1 MLFITVIT
9 PFLKIYIE
17 IFQYSF
23 AFQDG
28 HRYTARPLKQL
39 PCVMNK
45 ALSQHS
51 EAIQSS
57 PLVHLASLY
66 KACGDELRLEILR
79 ALKSDS
85 FGVLELCEI
94 FDIKQS
100 AMSHHLKVLST
111 QALVQTRREG
121 NSIFYQRAV
130 ADESFHSQCVQAL
143 YGQIDDTKLSN
154 KVLVNISKVKQ
165 QRADLGKAFFSK
177 HVAKFREQQE
187 LIAQFSQYQND
198 VLALLDSSSA
208 SRNSVLE
215 LGPGDGQFLASLSP
229 MYEKVIALDYAK
241 EMLNQSREFALSQGL
256 SNIEFILGEC
266 KDAIKKKV
274 QVDAMV
280 ANMVLHHLPSPADC
294 FADAAQLLKKQGVL
308 VICDLCHH
316 EQNWAKEACG
326 DLWLGFEESELKA
339 WASQANLEFMQSSFL
354 ALRNGF
360 QIVFSSFKKID

>member
-1 MLFITVIT
+1 MSKAQTL
-9 PFLKIYIE
+9 IE
-17 IFQYSF
+17 
-23 AFQDG
+23 
-28 HRYTARPLKQL
+28 
-39 PCVMNK
+39 
-45 ALSQHS
+45 
-51 EAIQSS
+51 SS
-57 PLVHLASLY
+57 SLEHLASLY
-66 KACGDELRLEILR
+66 KACGDALRLEILR

-94 FDIKQS
+94 FNIKQS
-100 AMSHHLKVLST
+100 GMSHHLKVLST

-130 ADESFHSQCVQAL
+130 ADESLFSHCVQAL
-143 YGQIDDTKLSN
+143 YAQIDETELSDA
-154 KVLVNISKVKQ
+154 VLNNIGNIKQ

-187 LIAQFSQYQND
+187 LIAQFSQYQGD
-198 VLALLDSSSA
+198 ALALLESSTQHFG
-208 SRNSVLE
+208 SVLE

-229 MYEKVIALDYAK
+229 LFKKVIALDYAK

-256 SNIEFILGEC
+256 SNIEFMLGEC

-294 FADAAQLLKKQGVL
+294 FVDAAQLLNKDGVL
-308 VICDLCHH
+308 IICDLCHH
-316 EQNWAKEACG
+316 EQAWAKQACG

-339 WASQANLEFMQSSFL
+339 WANQANLECVQSSFL
-354 ALRNGF
+354 AFRNGF
-360 QIVFSSFKKID
+360 QIMFCSFKKLN